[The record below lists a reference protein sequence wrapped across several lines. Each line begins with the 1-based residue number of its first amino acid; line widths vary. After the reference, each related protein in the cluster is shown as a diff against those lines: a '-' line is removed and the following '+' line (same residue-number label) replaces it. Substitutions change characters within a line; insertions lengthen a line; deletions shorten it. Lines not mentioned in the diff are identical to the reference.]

1 MMIRTR
7 FAPSPTGYMHVG
19 GVRTALFAYLIAKQS
34 NGKFILRIEDTDQ
47 NRLVKDSVDHIIKTL
62 NSLGIT
68 YDEGPDID
76 GPYGPYRQSQRLDI
90 YHRWAIKLLD
100 QGRAYAD
107 LTTQEE
113 LNQFRNLAKE
123 TKRPFLF
130 RNYRPIIKNQW
141 KVGQPL
147 RFLSN
152 PKPYVWH
159 DEVMGDLLAGP
170 EAVDDF
176 ILIKSDGYP
185 TYNFAHIV
193 DDYLMK
199 CSHVIRSN
207 EFIASVPKFLNLYEA
222 LNIEKPLLVTLP
234 PIMNDDGKKKLSK
247 RDGAKDVLEYINAGY
262 LKDALLN
269 FLVTLG
275 WNDGSTQ
282 EIFSIQ
288 EITEKFD
295 IHRIQKSGAKFDQKR
310 LDWMNAQYIKKLSDD
325 QLLELVKPF
334 WPKSANNFPPDYLLK
349 VAKIFQDRIRY
360 GQEINELS
368 NYFFED
374 QLINLDLIFQD
385 KQLKNLPKDML
396 INLLQISEHEL
407 KDTPFDQ
414 NLMTKLNQLLVQ
426 TNQKPNILFSLIRI
440 ATTQSPHSPGL
451 SDTMQIL
458 GQETCLRRI
467 SDTIKE
473 LKKQ

>member
-141 KVGQPL
+141 EVGQPL

-159 DEVMGDLLAGP
+159 DEVMGDLSAGP

-310 LDWMNAQYIKKLSDD
+310 LDWMNAQYIKKLSND

-467 SDTIKE
+467 ADTIKE
-473 LKKQ
+473 LKK

>member
-90 YHRWAIKLLD
+90 YHQWAIKLLD

-141 KVGQPL
+141 EVGQPL

-159 DEVMGDLLAGP
+159 DEVMGDLSAGP

-185 TYNFAHIV
+185 TYNFAHII

-247 RDGAKDVLEYINAGY
+247 RDGAKDVLEYINTGY

-288 EITEKFD
+288 EIIEKFD

-310 LDWMNAQYIKKLSDD
+310 LDWMNAQYIKKLSND

-396 INLLQISEHEL
+396 INLLQASEQEL
-407 KDTPFDQ
+407 KTTPFDQ

>member
-130 RNYRPIIKNQW
+130 RNYRPTIKNQW

-159 DEVMGDLLAGP
+159 DEVMGDLSAGP
-170 EAVDDF
+170 ETVDDF

-467 SDTIKE
+467 ADTIKE
-473 LKKQ
+473 LKK